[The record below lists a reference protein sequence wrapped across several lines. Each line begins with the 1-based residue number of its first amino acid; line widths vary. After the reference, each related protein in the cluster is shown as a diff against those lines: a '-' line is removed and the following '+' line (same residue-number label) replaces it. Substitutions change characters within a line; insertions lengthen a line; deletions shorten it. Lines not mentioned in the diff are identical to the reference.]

1 MLKVEDLPGGI
12 RTIGLDR
19 ADKRNAIG
27 VEMSFAIEDVLVR
40 TRDDPHVLRI
50 VFHGIGGHFSAGMDM
65 KDFFDKS
72 TVPPDVLRRARA
84 ATEHWRTHLLFTMPQ
99 PIVTAVTG
107 YCFGG
112 AMPILSASTAVFTAP
127 DARFGMPEINFGFVP
142 GGQIVK
148 AVGRMATPRALAY
161 VALTGRPFD
170 AAQAVRWGFATAVDP
185 DPLAR
190 AIAFAREHRF
200 DAPGPQE

>member
-1 MLKVEDLPGGI
+1 MLKIKDLGDGV

-27 VEMSFAIEDVLVR
+27 VEMTLALEDVLVR
-40 TRDDPHVLRI
+40 TRDDPAVKAI

-65 KDFFDKS
+65 KDFFDRS
-72 TVPPDVLRRARA
+72 TVPPDILRRARA
-84 ATEHWRTHLLFTMPQ
+84 ATEHWRTDLLFTSAK

-112 AMPILSASTAVFTAP
+112 AMPILSASDAVFAAP

-142 GGQIVK
+142 GAQIVK
-148 AVGRMATPRALAY
+148 AVRRMTTPRALSY
-161 VALTGRPFD
+161 VALTGRPFGAD
-170 AAQAVRWGFATAVDP
+170 QAVRWGFATAVDA
-185 DPLAR
+185 DPFAR
-190 AIAFAREHRF
+190 AIAFARK
-200 DAPGPQE
+200 AVV